1 MPSSPRPILK
11 LPPSPSL
18 TATSPLPFPSSRL
31 PLFDSPR
38 VHFPPTP
45 TMTQMEITHS
55 SFTYDRKPI
64 VVLPNACALPERGDR
79 SVDSSECDLEV
90 WAPSRRKKKAA
101 KGGYLHPRAFEVVEY
116 EPVEG
121 EQPDLA
127 CSLLFTRDA
136 SSLSSSYR
144 LHSDALNE
152 AQQARTFKASHFRS
166 SIQTVGALDALD
178 AGCGES
184 LMLAQ
189 LNNGQMDACQFIQH
203 IPHMDLSLPFMPTKQ
218 SALRKGSKLPDC
230 PSSHKKRGAARSRTM
245 TGSTNSF
252 ERTRKVV
259 GNTGCVS
266 GFYEPGL
273 DGCLGGF

>member
-11 LPPSPSL
+11 LPPSPTL

-64 VVLPNACALPERGDR
+64 VVLPNVCALPERGDR
-79 SVDSSECDLEV
+79 SIDSSECDLEV
-90 WAPSRRKKKAA
+90 WAPARRKKKAV
-101 KGGYLHPRAFEVVEY
+101 KGGYFHPRAFEVVEY
-116 EPVEG
+116 ESVEG
-121 EQPDLA
+121 EQPDLP

-136 SSLSSSYR
+136 SPLSSSYR

-152 AQQARTFKASHFRS
+152 AQQARTFKSAHFRT
-166 SIQTVGALDALD
+166 SIQTIGALDASD
-178 AGCGES
+178 AGCGEP
-184 LMLAQ
+184 LLAH
-189 LNNGQMDACQFIQH
+189 GQMDACQFMQH
-203 IPHMDLSLPFMPTKQ
+203 IPHMDLSLSFMPPKQ
-218 SALRKGSKLPDC
+218 SALRNSSKPPDC
-230 PSSHKKRGAARSRTM
+230 PSSHKKRGTARSRTI
-245 TGSTNSF
+245 TGSTNNF

-259 GNTGCVS
+259 SNAGCAGFNS

-273 DGCLGGF
+273 EGCLGGF